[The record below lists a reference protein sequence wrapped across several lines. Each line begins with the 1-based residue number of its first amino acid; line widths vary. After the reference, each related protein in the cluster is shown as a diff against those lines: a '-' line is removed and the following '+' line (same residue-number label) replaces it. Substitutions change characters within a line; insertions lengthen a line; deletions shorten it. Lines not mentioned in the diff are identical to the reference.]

1 MEQEKEDEFVA
12 EIAAAH
18 QEINLLRCRLDAT
31 GALIVLYAVM
41 IGFNFSNWVSL
52 GAAFVASVVYGSI
65 LWRTADKPFEKL
77 MNS

>member
-1 MEQEKEDEFVA
+1 MDQEKKEQFVA
-12 EIAAAH
+12 DIAAAH

-31 GALIVLYAVM
+31 GALIVVYAVM
-41 IGFNFSNWVSL
+41 IGFNFSNWASL
-52 GAAFVASVVYGSI
+52 GAAVLASVIYGSI

>member
-1 MEQEKEDEFVA
+1 MNNETQEQLEVG
-12 EIAAAH
+12 IASAH
-18 QEINLLRCRLDAT
+18 QEINLLRCRMDAT
-31 GALIVLYAVM
+31 GALIIVYAVM

-52 GAAFVASVVYGSI
+52 GVAVLASMVYGFI

>member
-1 MEQEKEDEFVA
+1 MDHEKEDELVA

-31 GALIVLYAVM
+31 GALIVVYAVM

-52 GAAFVASVVYGSI
+52 GVAGVVSVVYGVI
-65 LWRTADKPFEKL
+65 LWRSADKPFERI
-77 MNS
+77 MNN

>member
-1 MEQEKEDEFVA
+1 MDQEKEDEFVA

-31 GALIVLYAVM
+31 GALIIVYAVM
-41 IGFNFSNWVSL
+41 IGLDFNNWVSL
-52 GAAFVASVVYGSI
+52 GAAILASVVYGSI
-65 LWRTADKPFEKL
+65 LWRTANKPFEKF

>member
-1 MEQEKEDEFVA
+1 MDKEKEGEIVS

-31 GALIVLYAVM
+31 GALIVVYAVM
-41 IGFNFSNWVSL
+41 SGLNFGNWISL
-52 GAAFVASVVYGSI
+52 GIAVVASVIYGYI
-65 LWRTADKPFEKL
+65 LWRFADKPFEKY